1 MKRYLVYKHTS
12 PSGKV
17 YIGISYKTIQ
27 ERKND
32 GYGHNARFRAAIKKY
47 GWDKFKHEVVADGLT
62 LEEAHRLER
71 ELIAESNS
79 TDPIY
84 GYNISS
90 GGEAPFKGL
99 KHTSATKAKISKVNK
114 GKVVSLETRQ
124 RLSLA
129 LKGKLI
135 GEKNPMYG
143 KPKSAANIQKQYE
156 SHRNQM
162 KPIDQFDMEGKLLAT
177 YESINSAARALGT
190 TKQNIRSCLIGR
202 SRHSCGYKWQY
213 HNEKEVV

>member
-1 MKRYLVYKHTS
+1 MSYRVYKHTS

-17 YIGISYKTIQ
+17 YIGITSKTIQ
-27 ERKND
+27 ERKNC
-32 GYGHNARFRAAIKKY
+32 GYGHNAHFRNAIKKY
-47 GWDKFKHEVVADGLT
+47 GWNSFKHEIVAEGLT
-62 LEEAHRLER
+62 ADEARDMEKR
-71 ELIAESNS
+71 LIAEANS
-79 TDPIY
+79 TDRDK
-84 GYNISS
+84 GYNLSL

-99 KHTSATKAKISKVNK
+99 KHTKATKAKISKANK
-114 GKVVSLETRQ
+114 GRVVSLSTRQ
-124 RLSLA
+124 RLSES

-143 KPKSAANIQKQYE
+143 KPKSADTIQKQYDA
-156 SHRNQM
+156 HRHQM
-162 KPIDQFDMEGKLLAT
+162 KPIDQFDLEGNLLAT

-190 TKQNIRSCLIGR
+190 TKQNIRSCLIGK

>member
-17 YIGISYKTIQ
+17 YIGITYKTIQ

-32 GYGHNARFRAAIKKY
+32 GYGHNAHFRNAIKKY
-47 GWDKFKHEVVADGLT
+47 GWDNFKHEIMAEGLT
-62 LEEAHRLER
+62 LEEAHRLEKD
-71 ELIAESNS
+71 LIEAMHS
-79 TDPIY
+79 TNRHS
-84 GYNISS
+84 GYNISP
-90 GGEAPFKGL
+90 GGDAPFKGL
-99 KHTSATKAKISKVNK
+99 KHTEATKAKISKANK

-129 LKGKLI
+129 LKGKQV

-143 KPKSAANIQKQYE
+143 KPKSAENIQKQYE
-156 SHRNQM
+156 SHRHQM
-162 KPIDQFDMEGKLLAT
+162 KPIDQLDVEGNLLAT

-190 TKQNIRSCLIGR
+190 TKQNIRSCLIGK